1 MLAAAIAP
9 SRPVVEEPT
18 MKARTRIAV
27 AIALA
32 SIGGAA
38 HAESLRCSGGIA
50 AEGDSRVAVAYK
62 CGQPQL
68 QDSYCAPVYY
78 GSTLHPVP
86 EPFSSLVVPCQ
97 QVDEWLY
104 DRGPGNLVATV
115 RFRYGRVVSIVYG
128 RVPR

>member
-1 MLAAAIAP
+1 
-9 SRPVVEEPT
+9 

-27 AIALA
+27 AMAFA
-32 SIGGAA
+32 SAGCAA
-38 HAESLRCSGGIA
+38 QAESLRCSGGIA

-62 CGQPQL
+62 CGQPLL
-68 QDSYCAPVYY
+68 QDSFCAPVYY
-78 GSTLHPVP
+78 GSSLQPVP

-128 RVPR
+128 RVPH

>member
-1 MLAAAIAP
+1 
-9 SRPVVEEPT
+9 
-18 MKARTRIAV
+18 MKARTHIAM
-27 AIALA
+27 ALV
-32 SIGGAA
+32 SVGCAA

-50 AEGDSRVAVAYK
+50 AEGDSRVAVVYK
-62 CGQPQL
+62 CGQPAL
-68 QDSYCAPVYY
+68 QDSFCAPVYY
-78 GSTLHPVP
+78 GSTLQPVP

-128 RVPR
+128 RVPH